1 MRIELDKEYGLLYIE
16 LRDGEVEET
25 VDLAEGVHLDMD
37 AEGRALGIEFLSLE
51 AFEHYL
57 RTHAGVVEIPDV
69 VEDPGALR
77 LP

>member
-25 VDLAEGVHLDMD
+25 LDLAEGVHLDVD
-37 AEGRALGIEFLSLE
+37 AEGQALGIEFMSLE

-57 RTHAGVVEIPDV
+57 RTHAGAVEIPDV
-69 VEDPGALR
+69 VKDADALK